1 MEGTTMKTLL
11 LSFLIT
17 AIVMVSYLAVPARPL
32 ENEAAD

>member
-1 MEGTTMKTLL
+1 MKTLL

-32 ENEAAD
+32 KNETAVD

>member
-1 MEGTTMKTLL
+1 MEDTTMKTLL

>member
-1 MEGTTMKTLL
+1 MKTLL